1 MTGMEQVSIQIT
13 VYRTPD
19 GRHTCSSGWNE
30 GRICPFLMTRKMGTD
45 DRCFWDYDR
54 PLLRDED
61 GFGWL
66 IPGEKCPLKEVEK

>member
-1 MTGMEQVSIQIT
+1 MTETAKIT
-13 VYRTPD
+13 VMVYRTPD
-19 GRHTCSSGWNE
+19 GRHTCSSDWP
-30 GRICPFLMTRKMGTD
+30 GRKVCPFLMVAKMGTE
-45 DRCFWDYDR
+45 DRCFFDYDR